1 MNSVDRYRRLA
12 AMEDV
17 AIDDL
22 IDASI
27 AGADPTTLS
36 RVLTSAIK
44 FTAVRER
51 FASRLRDEATPAV

>member
-1 MNSVDRYRRLA
+1 
-12 AMEDV
+12 MEDV